1 MSWTPTLGEVTN
13 MYSVCQRNAEELFRT
28 FREPLYQK
36 RVRFRPL
43 RGWSQQDYIGDIPEL
58 LEFPVSLVQNF
69 VLSFFLSG
77 NDYGVGF
84 PYQAWAKDVNE
95 SYFTLLH
102 TTLSEILK
110 LRRQRG
116 SDENLRINLNT
127 FLTEHLQRD
136 HLQERINEM
145 ERAPNLG
152 SIELSSTREAP
163 FENIFIEERDRDL
176 VATSMT
182 WLKMRFFQLKCA
194 MLFNNEF
201 TEYVG
206 KIMTRFHSRRDPM
219 NAAGGIIQ
227 MQFQI
232 LLLFANGRFDRAHQ
246 LVRQTAEA
254 LNVFLLEDSIQIPP
268 YKELISTTKK
278 ALVVQ
283 TMGGSERLSNHKN
296 LFPLNEWTRLDDLL
310 NMSYIHLPQGYT
322 FYPNSGGKEFRMKI
336 FVTLSESLLRYV
348 RIIQDRRSRE
358 IFLKIFNEIIEG
370 VHKKEFQRRS
380 GGRNGNIA
388 MTIFNR
394 ERNFQR
400 NISDDI
406 YQ

>member
-13 MYSVCQRNAEELFRT
+13 MYSGCQRNAEELFRT

-206 KIMTRFHSRRDPM
+206 KIMTGFHSRRDPM

-254 LNVFLLEDSIQIPP
+254 LKAFLLDDSTQIPP

-278 ALVVQ
+278 ANVVQ
-283 TMGGSERLSNHKN
+283 TLGESERSSNYKN

-310 NMSYIHLPQGYT
+310 NMNYINMGTT
-322 FYPNSGGKEFRMKI
+322 FYPNSGGKEFRTVI
-336 FVTLSESLLRYV
+336 FGSLSSSLTRYV
-348 RIIQDRRSRE
+348 RKIEDRTSRKEFLENFNEIMNDFRKKEFLRRSR
-358 IFLKIFNEIIEG
+358 
-370 VHKKEFQRRS
+370 
-380 GGRNGNIA
+380 GRNGNIA

-394 ERNFQR
+394 QINFQR